1 MVLVPEHTLQRLE
14 ERKRVTNAP
23 LTQTLR
29 TLDSEME
36 QVLKRRVITDDEKAT
51 LYNQILQR
59 YLSYYD
65 QKRNDPLKVSFSTP
79 GAKET
84 NEQAVKIQD
93 VDKNTTNDD
102 ENDEFEEQIIRSLQK
117 TVRQRGKLQLDTIK

>member
-1 MVLVPEHTLQRLE
+1 MLVPEPTLQRLE
-14 ERKRVTNAP
+14 ERKRVTTAP

-29 TLDSEME
+29 TPDSEME
-36 QVLKRRVITDDEKAT
+36 QVLKRRDITDDEKAT

-65 QKRNDPLKVSFSTP
+65 QKRNNPLKVSFSTP

-84 NEQAVKIQD
+84 NEQV
-93 VDKNTTNDD
+93 V
-102 ENDEFEEQIIRSLQK
+102 
-117 TVRQRGKLQLDTIK
+117 